1 MYKIKEDVAKIIR
14 EKYKLSY
21 LTKNAGVTRQ
31 HIYTILNKGQVCSKV
46 VAYCITKCID
56 KNAEIDDYFIKI

>member
-1 MYKIKEDVAKIIR
+1 MYKIKEDIAKIIK

-31 HIYTILNKGQVCSKV
+31 HIYLILNKDQVCSKV
-46 VAYCITKCID
+46 VAYCITKCINA
-56 KNAEIDDYFIKI
+56 NAEIEDYFIKI